1 MEMRLRMIPPRS
13 FFENLTR
20 DKLRYLYRA
29 CRYSV
34 QEIAEL
40 AGCSESTIYRKMRK
54 YNIYLR
60 KRRGKLCYDFHKVR
74 SIGEGAI

>member
-1 MEMRLRMIPPRS
+1 MEMRRRMAPPSS

-20 DKLRYLYRA
+20 DKLRYLYKG

-40 AGCSESTIYRKMRK
+40 AECSESTIYRKMRK
-54 YNIYLR
+54 FNIRLR
-60 KRRGKLCYDFHKVR
+60 KWGGKRYIKVF
-74 SIGEGAI
+74 SGGW